1 MAHVMLKPTALEHG
15 SHTTTKLKK
24 KLSTSFEREHI
35 NGNIIN
41 SESEETEARKADIL
55 GQETHQKRKQSN
67 KGLNDIFLQIPI
79 LELEQKVR
87 LCFHL
92 GTVFIS

>member
-35 NGNIIN
+35 NGNITN
-41 SESEETEARKADIL
+41 SESEARKTDIL
-55 GQETHQKRKQSN
+55 GQESHQKRKQSN
-67 KGLNDIFLQIPI
+67 KGLN
-79 LELEQKVR
+79 
-87 LCFHL
+87 
-92 GTVFIS
+92 